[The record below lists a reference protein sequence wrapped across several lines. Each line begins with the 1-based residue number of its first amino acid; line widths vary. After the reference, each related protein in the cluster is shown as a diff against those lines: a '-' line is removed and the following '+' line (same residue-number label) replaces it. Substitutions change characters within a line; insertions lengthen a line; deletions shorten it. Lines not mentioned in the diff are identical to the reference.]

1 MELNVPLATPLAM
14 VVSGDGWTSALPVP
28 VAASTTVLPRI
39 TLPYWSR
46 AVTVIVLA
54 LLPVDAVIV
63 AGDATTVVWDA
74 LTGPGTVK
82 PVKFTGDPTPVACTT
97 WVLSV
102 GVIRVPSVQLVDAM
116 PLVFEVVIAGFT
128 DPPPSTTDHEICTP
142 ATGLLNWSATRT
154 DNAVSSVDPTTP
166 VWRSPPLSVIWVAP
180 ATVAVIVK
188 VSGVRP
194 AAPAVVVWVPGVA
207 PRVRIVLACPF
218 TSVCEVVG
226 FTEPPPEAAAQLTV
240 TLGTGL
246 PFASVTSTVCGVLS
260 VVPT

>member
-1 MELNVPLATPLAM
+1 M

-46 AVTVIVLA
+46 PVTVIVLA

-74 LTGPGTVK
+74 LT
-82 PVKFTGDPTPVACTT
+82 
-97 WVLSV
+97 
-102 GVIRVPSVQLVDAM
+102 
-116 PLVFEVVIAGFT
+116 
-128 DPPPSTTDHEICTP
+128 
-142 ATGLLNWSATRT
+142 
-154 DNAVSSVDPTTP
+154 
-166 VWRSPPLSVIWVAP
+166 
-180 ATVAVIVK
+180 TVAVIVK
-188 VSGVRP
+188 VTGVRP

-246 PFASVTSTVCGVLS
+246 PFASVTSTVCGVL
-260 VVPT
+260 

>member
-1 MELNVPLATPLAM
+1 M

-39 TLPYWSR
+39 TLPYGSR

-74 LTGPGTVK
+74 LTGPGMVK

-128 DPPPSTTDHEICTP
+128 DPPP
-142 ATGLLNWSATRT
+142 
-154 DNAVSSVDPTTP
+154 
-166 VWRSPPLSVIWVAP
+166 
-180 ATVAVIVK
+180 
-188 VSGVRP
+188 
-194 AAPAVVVWVPGVA
+194 
-207 PRVRIVLACPF
+207 
-218 TSVCEVVG
+218 
-226 FTEPPPEAAAQLTV
+226 EAAAQLTV

-246 PFASVTSTVCGVLS
+246 LFASVTSTVCGVPS
-260 VVPT
+260 VVPTSPVSPSPENMVRCAGAPGAPVAVNVTGLPVSPGAVAVRVLVPA

>member
-1 MELNVPLATPLAM
+1 M
-14 VVSGDGWTSALPVP
+14 VVSGEGWTSALPVP

-46 AVTVIVLA
+46 AVTVVVLA

-154 DNAVSSVDPTTP
+154 DNAVGSVDPTTP
-166 VWRSPPLSVIWVAP
+166 VWRSPPFSVLWVA
-180 ATVAVIVK
+180 AAAVAVIVK
-188 VSGVRP
+188 VTGVRP
-194 AAPAVVVWVPGVA
+194 AAPAVVVGVRGGA
-207 PRVRIVLACPF
+207 PRLRTVLACPF
-218 TSVCEVVG
+218 RWAAEGAG
-226 FTEPPPEAAAQLTV
+226 FPGPPPAAAARPTV
-240 TLGTGL
+240 TLG
-246 PFASVTSTVCGVLS
+246 PRVPSRSVTSTVCGVPS